1 MSLGLIGQT
10 QRELLRSLLH
20 HKDGLTVEALTAAL
34 GISRNAIRQHLASL
48 ERVGWVAKGKRRA
61 SGGRPEQLYVLS
73 EVGHELFPRQY
84 SWFSEL
90 LLDMIKKSAGNDRL
104 ATQLAE
110 MGRVVGDSLRT
121 QMDPKAKPAERLA
134 AVTKKMVELGYDASA
149 TTDATQPVIEAQN
162 CVFHQIAIRSPEVC
176 RFDLAMLETAMGARV
191 EHRACMAKGD
201 AKCRFVFGKRVK

>member
-1 MSLGLIGQT
+1 MTLDLIGHT

-20 HKDGLTVEALTAAL
+20 HKEGLTVDALTTAL
-34 GISRNAIRQHLASL
+34 GISRNAVRQHLASL

-90 LLDMIKKSAGNDRL
+90 LLDVIKKSAGSDRL
-104 ATQLAE
+104 ATQLSE
-110 MGRVVGDSLRT
+110 MGRSVGESLRS
-121 QMDPKAKPAERLA
+121 QMDPKAKPAERIA

-149 TTDATQPVIEAQN
+149 ATDPIQPVIEAHN
-162 CVFHQIAIRSPEVC
+162 CVFHQIAQRSPEIC

-201 AKCRFVFGKRVK
+201 AKCCFAFGKKVK